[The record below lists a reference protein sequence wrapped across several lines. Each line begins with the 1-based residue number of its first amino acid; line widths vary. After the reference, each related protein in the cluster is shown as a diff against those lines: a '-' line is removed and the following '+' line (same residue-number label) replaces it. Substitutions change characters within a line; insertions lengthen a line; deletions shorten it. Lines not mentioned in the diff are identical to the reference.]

1 MPTGPDRGSAN
12 CWRAFLASKAW
23 QSQIDMI
30 LVPDDAAQLR
40 EQLIAAKEA
49 GIDVVFTTGGTGVG
63 PRDITPETVA
73 GVCDKLIPGIMEY
86 IRVKHGAKEPRALL
100 SRSIAGVAG
109 RTLMYT
115 LPGSVRAVGEYME
128 EILKTV
134 EHAILS
140 LHGLDL
146 H

>member
-1 MPTGPDRGSAN
+1 MQTGPDR
-12 CWRAFLASKAW
+12 RIRELLETFLASKAW
-23 QSQIDMI
+23 QSQIDMV
-30 LVPDDAAQLR
+30 LLPDDAAQLR
-40 EQLIAAKEA
+40 GQLIAAKEA

-100 SRSIAGVAG
+100 SRSIAGVAS

-140 LHGLDL
+140 LHGVDI